1 MTADP
6 PRYHKLLELFPTHH
20 QEIASLYNN
29 LKKLGKEETW
39 LRSVLEPQRTLLVID
54 MQNDFISGSLA
65 VQGAEELL
73 APLSEVMKDNVW
85 DQIIFT
91 KDWHPANHVSFLSNV
106 GLRELDPDWLAGHE
120 DEVQMFQEVVFKRDP
135 PYHQVLWP
143 DHCVQG
149 SVGQ

>member
-1 MTADP
+1 MAADM
-6 PRYHKLLELFPTHH
+6 PRYQKLLELFPSHH
-20 QEIASLYNN
+20 QEIASLYN
-29 LKKLGKEETW
+29 KLEKLRMEDAW
-39 LRSVLEPQRTLLVID
+39 LRSVLEPRRTLLVID

-73 APLSEVMKDNVW
+73 GPLSEVIKDEVW

-91 KDWHPANHVSFLSNV
+91 KDWHPATHVSFLSNV
-106 GLRELDPDWLAGHE
+106 GLRVLDPDCLTSHE
-120 DEVQMFQEVVFKRDP
+120 EKPQMFQEVVFKNDP